1 MKFSKLVWRNI
12 KTTISHYII
21 YWLFNVII
29 FFLLYSGNFIGNS
42 FIDITVSNSLPAI
55 IITVASIVLVYTN
68 KCIVG
73 RRGKEFAI
81 YMLIGLNRQKLVSI
95 YVFENL
101 GILLLSFV
109 AGVPLGVLYCYF
121 VLSSKIGMESLNNV
135 VLVTLGA
142 TIGYFILLCIIAI
155 IISIYLLHKKNLKN
169 LFTMRYKSEEN
180 RSINIF
186 NVIREIVI
194 CTFLIVIFSSMLN
207 KIENMLPFISVVGI
221 ILVYTLIKLSLD
233 SLSYIRKKNLWLIK
247 KNKIYIIAKLLSKY
261 KNKLMM
267 YGVLNICFIISI
279 CSFIVGYIFKNSQ
292 SIIIQYELDIA
303 MGHIQTYIAFLF
315 LITLCFVS
323 SLSQSMDILD
333 SKEDYYKLM
342 YIGQSRKAVSKVLLG
357 ELCLNGVL
365 SIGGG
370 VFVILLSSQVVNI
383 VEGME
388 ALNKYMVLSIIVY
401 IFFILVLY
409 NSIKRLIVI

>member
-12 KTTISHYII
+12 QNTISHYII

-42 FIDITVSNSLPAI
+42 FIEITVSNSLPAI
-55 IITVASIVLVYTN
+55 IIIVASIVLVYTN
-68 KCIVG
+68 KCIVA

-95 YVFENL
+95 YVFENI

-109 AGVPLGVLYCYF
+109 VGVPMGVLYCYF
-121 VLSSKIGMESLNNV
+121 VLSSNIGMESLNNV
-135 VLVTLGA
+135 VLVTLRA
-142 TIGYFILLCIIAI
+142 TMGYFVLICITAI

-180 RSINIF
+180 RNINIF

-194 CTFLIVIFSSMLN
+194 CTFLIVIFSSMLS
-207 KIENMLPFISVVGI
+207 KVEKMLPFISIVGI
-221 ILVYTLIKLSLD
+221 ILVYTLIKLGLD

-247 KNKIYIIAKLLSKY
+247 KNRIYIIAKLLNKY

-267 YGVLNICFIISI
+267 YVVLNICFIISI

-370 VFVILLSSQVVNI
+370 IFIILLSSQIVSV
-383 VEGME
+383 VEGVE
-388 ALNKYMVLSIIVY
+388 TLSKYMALGIIVY
-401 IFFILVLY
+401 TFFVLALY
-409 NSIKRLIVI
+409 NSIKRLIFD